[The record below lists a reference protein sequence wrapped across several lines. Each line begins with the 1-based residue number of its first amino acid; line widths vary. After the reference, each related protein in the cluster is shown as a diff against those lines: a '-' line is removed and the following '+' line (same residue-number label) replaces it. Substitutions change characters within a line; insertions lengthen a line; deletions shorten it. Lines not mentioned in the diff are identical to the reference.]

1 MYRKSNTIRCFGTF
15 FFAFRE
21 KRTKA
26 DKKVLEKRTKVGEKV
41 LEKRTKVGKK
51 VLEKRTKTVK
61 RICECKTMLRNSLL
75 RSMIRYP
82 FSMMNHIFVSMIRV
96 RRC

>member
-26 DKKVLEKRTKVGEKV
+26 GKKALEKRTKAGE
-41 LEKRTKVGKK
+41 K

-61 RICECKTMLRNSLL
+61 KVLEKRTNILAG
-75 RSMIRYP
+75 
-82 FSMMNHIFVSMIRV
+82 
-96 RRC
+96 

>member
-21 KRTKA
+21 KRTK
-26 DKKVLEKRTKVGEKV
+26 
-41 LEKRTKVGKK
+41 VGKK

-61 RICECKTMLRNSLL
+61 KSWKNGQKQSKKCWKNGQTYLRDKKKHGILRI
-75 RSMIRYP
+75 
-82 FSMMNHIFVSMIRV
+82 
-96 RRC
+96 

>member
-21 KRTKA
+21 KRTK
-26 DKKVLEKRTKVGEKV
+26 VGEKV
-41 LEKRTKVGKK
+41 LEKRTKTAEK

-61 RICECKTMLRNSLL
+61 KVLEKRTNVLAG
-75 RSMIRYP
+75 
-82 FSMMNHIFVSMIRV
+82 
-96 RRC
+96 

>member
-21 KRTKA
+21 KRTK
-26 DKKVLEKRTKVGEKV
+26 VGEKV
-41 LEKRTKVGKK
+41 LEKRTKTAEK

-61 RICECKTMLRNSLL
+61 KHWKNGQTYLRDKKKHGILRI
-75 RSMIRYP
+75 
-82 FSMMNHIFVSMIRV
+82 
-96 RRC
+96 

>member
-21 KRTKA
+21 KRTK
-26 DKKVLEKRTKVGEKV
+26 VGEKV
-41 LEKRTKVGKK
+41 LEKRTKTAEK

-61 RICECKTMLRNSLL
+61 KTLEKQTNILAG
-75 RSMIRYP
+75 
-82 FSMMNHIFVSMIRV
+82 
-96 RRC
+96 

>member
-21 KRTKA
+21 KQ
-26 DKKVLEKRTKVGEKV
+26 TKVGKKI

-61 RICECKTMLRNSLL
+61 KVLKKRTNILAG
-75 RSMIRYP
+75 
-82 FSMMNHIFVSMIRV
+82 
-96 RRC
+96 

>member
-1 MYRKSNTIRCFGTF
+1 M
-15 FFAFRE
+15 
-21 KRTKA
+21 
-26 DKKVLEKRTKVGEKV
+26 LEKRTKTVEKV
-41 LEKRTKVGKK
+41 LEKRTKTVKK

-75 RSMIRYP
+75 KSMIRYP

>member
-26 DKKVLEKRTKVGEKV
+26 GEKV
-41 LEKRTKVGKK
+41 LEKRTKASKKILEKRTKVVEK
-51 VLEKRTKTVK
+51 VLEKRTN
-61 RICECKTMLRNSLL
+61 ILAG
-75 RSMIRYP
+75 
-82 FSMMNHIFVSMIRV
+82 
-96 RRC
+96 

>member
-15 FFAFRE
+15 FFGFRE

-26 DKKVLEKRTKVGEKV
+26 GEKILEKRTKAGE
-41 LEKRTKVGKK
+41 K

-61 RICECKTMLRNSLL
+61 KVLEKRTNLL
-75 RSMIRYP
+75 AG
-82 FSMMNHIFVSMIRV
+82 
-96 RRC
+96 

>member
-21 KRTKA
+21 KRTKVGE
-26 DKKVLEKRTKVGEKV
+26 KILEKRTKAGE
-41 LEKRTKVGKK
+41 K

-61 RICECKTMLRNSLL
+61 KYWKNGQTYLRDKKKHGILRI
-75 RSMIRYP
+75 
-82 FSMMNHIFVSMIRV
+82 
-96 RRC
+96 